1 MSEQNQ
7 SIHGQWSSRLAFI
20 LAVSGSAVG
29 LGNIWKFPYITGVNG
44 GGAFVLVYL
53 VCILAIGLPILMS
66 EIMLGRLGH
75 KNPIATMKIL
85 GKRESGTTKWSVIGI
100 LGVFTGSLILSYY
113 SVVAGWAMNYV
124 LLSVQGSLASVDSDS
139 AGQLFG
145 GMVSNPI
152 NVFFWH
158 SLFMLL
164 TVFIVAKGLISGI
177 EKSIRILMP
186 LLIFLL
192 LVLLVFSVINGE
204 ALAALRFLFSFN
216 LDALTGDG
224 FLVALGHAF
233 FTLSLGMGAVMAY
246 GAYLPK
252 NFSLSKTAGAIVFFD
267 TAIALVAGIVIF
279 SVVFANDLDPTQGP
293 GLIFQTLP
301 IAFSSLPLTS
311 VVAFLFFI
319 LLVAAAW
326 TSSISLIEPGVA
338 WLIEDFGFS
347 RKTSTYALGGLIWLL
362 GLLSVFSFNH
372 LADFTF
378 WQGTWF
384 DNFDFLT
391 ANLLLPFGGLLIT
404 VFAGYILSPSIS
416 EEEIDLGGK
425 LGYRIWLFLSRY
437 IAPAGIIIIFLDGL
451 GVL

>member
-44 GGAFVLVYL
+44 GGAFVLIYL

-85 GKRESGTTKWSVIGI
+85 GQRESGTTKWSVIGI
-100 LGVFTGSLILSYY
+100 LGVFTGALILSYY

-124 LLSVQGSLASVDSDS
+124 LLSVQGALASVDSDS

-145 GMVSNPI
+145 GMISNPI

-216 LDALTGDG
+216 VDALTGEG
-224 FLVALGHAF
+224 VLVALGHAF

-252 NFSLSKTAGAIVFFD
+252 DFSLSKTAGAIVFFD

-347 RKTSTYALGGLIWLL
+347 RKTATYTLGGLIWLL
-362 GLLSVFSFNH
+362 GLLSVFSFNR

-404 VFAGYILSPSIS
+404 VFAGWILSPSIS
-416 EEEIDLGGK
+416 EEEIDLGGR

-451 GVL
+451 GVI

>member
-1 MSEQNQ
+1 
-7 SIHGQWSSRLAFI
+7 
-20 LAVSGSAVG
+20 
-29 LGNIWKFPYITGVNG
+29 
-44 GGAFVLVYL
+44 
-53 VCILAIGLPILMS
+53 
-66 EIMLGRLGH
+66 
-75 KNPIATMKIL
+75 
-85 GKRESGTTKWSVIGI
+85 
-100 LGVFTGSLILSYY
+100 
-113 SVVAGWAMNYV
+113 
-124 LLSVQGSLASVDSDS
+124 
-139 AGQLFG
+139 
-145 GMVSNPI
+145 
-152 NVFFWH
+152 
-158 SLFMLL
+158 
-164 TVFIVAKGLISGI
+164 
-177 EKSIRILMP
+177 MP

-204 ALAALRFLFSFN
+204 ALAALSFLFSFN
-216 LDALTGDG
+216 VDALTGDG
-224 FLVALGHAF
+224 VLVALGHAF

-252 NFSLSKTAGAIVFFD
+252 DFSLSKTAGAIVFFD

-311 VVAFLFFI
+311 MVAFIFFI
-319 LLVAAAW
+319 LLLAAAW

-347 RKTSTYALGGLIWLL
+347 RKTATYTLGGLIWLL

-404 VFAGYILSPSIS
+404 IFAGWILSPNIS
-416 EEEIDLGGK
+416 KEEIDFGGK

-437 IAPAGIIIIFLDGL
+437 IAPAGIIVIFLDGL
-451 GVL
+451 GVI